1 MSSWPF
7 FNDEKYKEVIEFYD
21 ARIQRDIVPFI
32 KENLF
37 RPAWKNE
44 RHNFL
49 DIGPGSAA
57 LTKELAPLFTSTDVI
72 EPNKDQRKN
81 FTGFNARYA
90 CFENA
95 EMERDKYDLI
105 LCSHVYY
112 HIPADL
118 WKKVCFY
125 TNLLYTRLTKKNLVV
140 LVLNYIKDFAP

>member
-7 FNDEKYKEVIEFYD
+7 FTDEKYKEVIEFYD

-37 RPAWKNE
+37 RKDKRA
-44 RHNFL
+44 NFL

-72 EPNKDQRKN
+72 EPNKDYTDN
-81 FTGFNARYA
+81 LAGLNARYE
-90 CFENA
+90 CFELA
-95 EMERDKYDLI
+95 ELEKDKYDFI

-112 HIPADL
+112 NIP
-118 WKKVCFY
+118 
-125 TNLLYTRLTKKNLVV
+125 TNLWEKVS
-140 LVLNYIKDFAP
+140 